1 MGACFEEGCEVMEI
15 LDTVYGLQIK
25 TLNET
30 LWDNRAQMPKINAW
44 LDNFKEEVEKEYAL
58 FLLSKLMYFNASNI
72 RRLLQMLYRDL
83 FRYPIIEDI
92 RKNNKNTLDEKI
104 IEDSF
109 KERLSKTRFLGV
121 GNPSESG
128 VHLLYYF
135 RQENKLNKR
144 LFVNTDD
151 VILNKEGSIELNEK
165 FKDMN
170 FVFIDDIC
178 GSGMQATTDDSNV
191 KRCVENI
198 RKVSSSA
205 KISYFVLFGMIE
217 GLNNVRNSRLYDSVE
232 AVIEIDESYK
242 CFGSHSRFFESNEEE
257 KKQNIKAM
265 AEKYGYPLALDI
277 AKREDWPKTDKEIE
291 ADLNKLGFRDG
302 QLLLS
307 MHHNT
312 PNNTLPIIWYDE
324 DNTEWT
330 PIFRRYNKVYGKL

>member
-1 MGACFEEGCEVMEI
+1 MGACFEEGETIMEI
-15 LDTVYGLQIK
+15 LDTELGLQIK

-30 LWDNRAQMPKINAW
+30 LWDNRVQKPKIDAW
-44 LDNFKEEVEKEYAL
+44 LNKFEEEKEKEYAL

-72 RRLLQMLYRDL
+72 RRLLQILYRDL

-92 RKNNKNTLDEKI
+92 RKNNEDTLNEDFIEKA
-104 IEDSF
+104 F
-109 KERLSKTRFLGV
+109 NERLKNTRFLGV

-135 RQENKLNKR
+135 RQENRLTKR
-144 LFVNTDD
+144 LFINTDD
-151 VILNKEGSIELNEK
+151 VVVNNELNKTFEG
-165 FKDMN
+165 MN

-178 GSGMQATTDDSNV
+178 GSGTQATSNGSNV
-191 KRCVENI
+191 KRCVDNI
-198 RKVSSSA
+198 KKHSPSA
-205 KISYFVLFGMIE
+205 KISYFVLFGMTE
-217 GLNNVRNSRLYDSVE
+217 GLNKVRNSRLYDSVE
-232 AVIEIDESYK
+232 AVIEIDESYR
-242 CFGSHSRFFESNEEE
+242 CFDVHSRFFDSNEEE

-277 AKREDWPKTDKEIE
+277 AEREDWAGDKEAE
-291 ADLNKLGFRDG
+291 AKANQLGFRNG

-324 DNTEWT
+324 DNSKWT
-330 PIFRRYNKVYGKL
+330 PIFKRYNKVYGEL

>member
-1 MGACFEEGCEVMEI
+1 MDVLETE
-15 LDTVYGLQIK
+15 YGLQIK

-30 LWDNRAQMPKINAW
+30 LWDNRALQPKIDAW
-44 LDNFKEEVEKEYAL
+44 LSNFKTETEKEYAL

-72 RRLLQMLYRDL
+72 RRLLQMLYKDL

-92 RKNNKNTLDEKI
+92 RKNNDDTLDEKI
-104 IEDSF
+104 IEDAF
-109 KERLSKTRFLGV
+109 KEKLKKTRFLGV

-135 RQENKLNKR
+135 RQENRLTKR
-144 LFVNTDD
+144 LFINTDD
-151 VILNKEGSIELNEK
+151 VVINNKLNEK

-178 GSGMQATTDDSNV
+178 GSGMQATSNGSNV
-191 KRCVENI
+191 KRCVDNI
-198 RKVSSSA
+198 KKFSPNA
-205 KISYFVLFGMIE
+205 KISYFVLFGMTE
-217 GLNNVRNSRLYDSVE
+217 GLNKVRNSRLYDCVE
-232 AVIEIDESYK
+232 AVIEIDESYR
-242 CFGSHSRFFESNEEE
+242 CFDKYSRFFGSNEEE

-265 AEKYGYPLALDI
+265 AEKYGYALALDI
-277 AKREDWPKTDKEIE
+277 AKREDWPKNKEVE
-291 ADLNKLGFRDG
+291 AEANKLGFKNG

-324 DNTEWT
+324 DNSKWI
-330 PIFRRYNKVYGKL
+330 PIFKRYNKVYGEL